1 MPNLVSI
8 DGESQPQVF
17 LANVLPWQLQSSVFP
32 NVGLLMAS
40 VTQSLDQGVELDQ
53 NPETF
58 AMKARALSCV
68 NQYLDM
74 TMNLKCHLS
83 EVMAEAI
90 KVVVNLVVMEWFWGS
105 DESMRAHVRGIRE
118 MIRLGGGLRAFQ
130 DPVILGIVVLYVLR
144 SSQSC
149 VKPCQCSLCARR

>member
-1 MPNLVSI
+1 MSI

-17 LANVLPWQLQSSVFP
+17 LANVLPWQLQSPVFP

-74 TMNLKCHLS
+74 TMNLKRHLS

-118 MIRLGGGLRAFQ
+118 MIRLGGGLRAFR

-144 SSQSC
+144 LSSHASKRALFSC
-149 VKPCQCSLCARR
+149 AKR